1 MGKTFVRFL
10 RLVIRNDAM
19 RDDPPEIYGWR
30 VFLLAC
36 ASCFGGM
43 LFGWD
48 MGAIGGILMMPT
60 FQHDYDIENEDS
72 DVLEENI
79 VSTLQAGCF
88 IASLVACPFADRYGR
103 RWSLLVSAIITC
115 AGIAMQAA
123 PTRCL
128 PIMYAGRLIAGFG
141 VGAASMLTPLYVSE
155 CAPRAIRGA
164 LTGFYQLFIVNG
176 VMISFWVNFG
186 SQLTLGSDTVYLVP
200 LALQAVPAI
209 FMIVGMMW
217 CPESPRYTARRDD
230 DWERTIQIL
239 SQLTQLPPDHDYI
252 QEELL
257 GMASQL
263 EIERRLVGDATAWTL
278 LREMWTISGNRNRAL
293 ISIGLMMCQQLTGV
307 NAGNYFAPQIFSAI
321 GIHGTENSLFATGVY
336 GIVKVAAC
344 LVFLVFAAD
353 SLGRRRSLLWTSL
366 AQSAC
371 MFTIGAYVY
380 VSGPPSDGNPITPF
394 GYVALV
400 CVYLFAAFFQFG
412 WGPCC
417 WIYVSEIPSARLR
430 AMNVAQAAATQ
441 WLFNFVVA
449 RTVPTM
455 MKNLG
460 AGGYGTFLLFG
471 SFSAAMFPF
480 VWFLIPETK
489 GMRLEKMD
497 ELFGIADGLLRVVGD
512 VEKTTARRHDT
523 FTTVMTATT
532 DATTTSAFDD
542 LTSGKTAAAW
552 TRISG

>member
-19 RDDPPEIYGWR
+19 RDDPPEIYGLR

-36 ASCFGGM
+36 AF
-43 LFGWD
+43 
-48 MGAIGGILMMPT
+48 
-60 FQHDYDIENEDS
+60 
-72 DVLEENI
+72 

-103 RWSLLVSAIITC
+103 RWSLIVSATITC
-115 AGIAMQAA
+115 VGIALQAA
-123 PTRCL
+123 PTLSL

-176 VMISFWVNFG
+176 VMISFWINFG
-186 SQLTLGSDTVYLVP
+186 SQLSLGGDIVYLVP

-230 DWERTIQIL
+230 DWERTIRIL
-239 SQLTQLPPDHDYI
+239 CDLTQLPPEHDYI

-278 LREMWTISGNRNRAL
+278 LREMWVLSGNRNRAL
-293 ISIGLMMCQQLTGV
+293 ISIGLMVCQQLTGV

-321 GIHGTENSLFATGVY
+321 GIYGTENSLFATGVY

-344 LVFLVFAAD
+344 LAFLVFAAD

-380 VSGPPSDGNPITPF
+380 VSGPPSNEHAITPF

-441 WLFNFVVA
+441 WLFNFIVA
-449 RTVPTM
+449 RTVPSM

-460 AGGYGTFLLFG
+460 AGGYVSPPPSPLGTFFLFG
-471 SFSAAMFPF
+471 AFSAAMFPF
-480 VWFLIPETK
+480 VWLLIPETK
-489 GMRLEKMD
+489 GMRLERMD
-497 ELFGIADGLLRVVGD
+497 ELFGITDGLLRVVSD
-512 VEKTTARRHDT
+512 VEKASRHGTA
-523 FTTVMTATT
+523 V
-532 DATTTSAFDD
+532 SAFDD
-542 LTSGKTAAAW
+542 LPGPGRVKTWTRTSG
-552 TRISG
+552 